1 MMAIF
6 DIMCFLEY
14 YANRANVV
22 SGGKRTPTRRFQN
35 FFQLGQPLAIDSD
48 IVGTYPFLTFDVDG
62 FGSDEAGSIND
73 FRVTMPALG
82 DIVDLTESAFDVD
95 NLVIASLVIQPTG
108 QTGIDPIN
116 AEIISRYIGSIEA
129 ASMTDESVSW
139 VVNPAIDKI
148 KSQMPS
154 KKISSDLIGRFVS
167 V

>member
-1 MMAIF
+1 MANF
-6 DIMCFLEY
+6 DTMCFLEY
-14 YANRANVV
+14 YADRANVV

-35 FFQLGQPLAIDSD
+35 FFKIAEPLTIDAD
-48 IVGTYPFLTFDVDG
+48 IDGSFEFLAFDAEG

-73 FRVTMPALG
+73 FQLSLPGLG
-82 DIVDLTESAFDVD
+82 DIVDLTEAAVD
-95 NLVIASLVIQPTG
+95 ADTLVIASLIIQPTG
-108 QTGIDPIN
+108 QNAIDPIN

-129 ASMTDESVSW
+129 VSMTDESVSW
-139 VVNPAIDKI
+139 TVNPAIDKI

>member
-1 MMAIF
+1 MANF
-6 DIMCFLEY
+6 DTMCFLEY
-14 YANRANVV
+14 YADRANVV

-35 FFQLGQPLAIDSD
+35 FFKIAEPLTIDAD
-48 IVGTYPFLTFDVDG
+48 IDGSFEFLAFDAEG

-73 FRVTMPALG
+73 FQLSLPGLG
-82 DIVDLTESAFDVD
+82 DIVDLTEAAVD
-95 NLVIASLVIQPTG
+95 ADTLVIASLIIQPTG
-108 QTGIDPIN
+108 QNAIDPIN

-139 VVNPAIDKI
+139 TVNPAIDKI

-154 KKISSDLIGRFVS
+154 KKISSDLVGRFVS

>member
-1 MMAIF
+1 MAIF

-14 YANRANVV
+14 YADRANVR
-22 SGGKRTPTRRFQN
+22 SAGKRTPTRRFQN

-48 IVGTYPFLTFDVDG
+48 ILGTYPFLTFDADG

-73 FRVTMPALG
+73 FRVRMPALG
-82 DIVDLTESAFDVD
+82 DIVDLTNSAMDGD

-116 AEIISRYIGSIEA
+116 AEIITRYVGSIDRV
-129 ASMTDESVSW
+129 SMTDDTVAW
-139 VVNPAIDKI
+139 VVNPATDKI
-148 KSQMPS
+148 KSQLPS
-154 KKISSDLIGRFVS
+154 KKISSDLIGQFVS

>member
-1 MMAIF
+1 MANF
-6 DIMCFLEY
+6 DTMCFLEY

-35 FFQLGQPLAIDSD
+35 FFKIAQPLVIDAD
-48 IVGTYPFLTFDVDG
+48 IDGSFEFLAFDAEG

-73 FRVTMPALG
+73 FQLSLPGLG
-82 DIVDLTESAFDVD
+82 DIVDLTEAAIDAD
-95 NLVIASLVIQPTG
+95 TLVIASLIIQPTG
-108 QTGIDPIN
+108 QNAIDPIN

-139 VVNPAIDKI
+139 TVNPAIDKI

>member
-1 MMAIF
+1 MANF
-6 DIMCFLEY
+6 DTMCFLEY

-35 FFQLGQPLAIDSD
+35 FFKIAQPLVIDAD
-48 IVGTYPFLTFDVDG
+48 IDGSFEFLAFDAEG

-73 FRVTMPALG
+73 FQLSLPGLG
-82 DIVDLTESAFDVD
+82 DIVDLTEAAVD
-95 NLVIASLVIQPTG
+95 ADTLVIASLIIQPTG
-108 QTGIDPIN
+108 QNAIDPIN

-139 VVNPAIDKI
+139 TVNPAIDKI

>member
-1 MMAIF
+1 MANF
-6 DIMCFLEY
+6 DTMCFLEY

-35 FFQLGQPLAIDSD
+35 FFKIAQPLVIDTD
-48 IVGTYPFLTFDVDG
+48 IDGSFEFLAFDAEG

-73 FRVTMPALG
+73 FQLSLPGLG
-82 DIVDLTESAFDVD
+82 DIVDLTEAAIDAD
-95 NLVIASLVIQPTG
+95 TLVIASLIIQPTG
-108 QTGIDPIN
+108 QNAIDPIN

-139 VVNPAIDKI
+139 TVNPAIDKI

>member
-1 MMAIF
+1 MANF
-6 DIMCFLEY
+6 DTMCFLEY

-35 FFQLGQPLAIDSD
+35 FFKIAQPLTIDAD
-48 IVGTYPFLTFDVDG
+48 IDGSFEFLAFDAEG

-73 FRVTMPALG
+73 FQLSLPGLG
-82 DIVDLTESAFDVD
+82 DIVDLTEAAVD
-95 NLVIASLVIQPTG
+95 ADTLVIASLIIQPTG
-108 QTGIDPIN
+108 QNAIDPIN

-139 VVNPAIDKI
+139 TVNPAIDKI

>member
-1 MMAIF
+1 MANF
-6 DIMCFLEY
+6 DTMCFLEY

-35 FFQLGQPLAIDSD
+35 FFKIAEPLTIDAD
-48 IVGTYPFLTFDVDG
+48 IDGSFEFLAFDAEG

-73 FRVTMPALG
+73 FQLSLPGLG
-82 DIVDLTESAFDVD
+82 DIVDLTEAAFDAD
-95 NLVIASLVIQPTG
+95 TLVIASLIIQPTG
-108 QTGIDPIN
+108 QNGIDPIN

-139 VVNPAIDKI
+139 TVNPAIDKI

>member
-1 MMAIF
+1 MANF
-6 DIMCFLEY
+6 DTMCFLEY
-14 YANRANVV
+14 YADRTNVV

-35 FFQLGQPLAIDSD
+35 FFKIAEPLTIDAD
-48 IVGTYPFLTFDVDG
+48 IDGSFEFLAFDAEG

-73 FRVTMPALG
+73 FQLSLPGLG
-82 DIVDLTESAFDVD
+82 DIVDLTEAAVD
-95 NLVIASLVIQPTG
+95 ADTLVIASLIIQPTG
-108 QTGIDPIN
+108 QNAIDPIN

-129 ASMTDESVSW
+129 ASMSDESVSW
-139 VVNPAIDKI
+139 TVNPAIDKI